1 MLSVVIELYRSIQ
14 LIEILLA
21 LIALLFHW
29 VLDLLDILPNVFRA
43 LLDQLRRILANHN
56 ARVIDHAFKDMEE
69 VHEILVLSYGLIL
82 PLKWLLRKQLG
93 PYILKSLNINV
104 DSSYRFIHLNNLF
117 KHMIFLPLFHE
128 SQYFL
133 AVDHEVLLSLHL

>member
-82 PLKWLLRKQLG
+82 PLK
-93 PYILKSLNINV
+93 
-104 DSSYRFIHLNNLF
+104 
-117 KHMIFLPLFHE
+117 
-128 SQYFL
+128 
-133 AVDHEVLLSLHL
+133 